1 MDFTGCRLPYSSGSS
16 GSESGG
22 VCELR
27 MGWVR
32 PLFRHRKYKV
42 PADSKLFE
50 NSRFSPI
57 FYRWIAVWCS
67 WRCVS
72 ALTDEGMVTVF

>member
-1 MDFTGCRLPYSSGSS
+1 MDFTGSRLPYSSGSS
-16 GSESGG
+16 GFESGG

-32 PLFRHRKYKV
+32 PLFRHRKYKA

-50 NSRFSPI
+50 NLLFSPI
-57 FYRWIAVWCS
+57 FYRWIAVGAPG
-67 WRCVS
+67 RCVS
-72 ALTDEGMVTVF
+72 AMTDEGMVTAF